1 MQVQSGLVLSLDD
14 PKGCFLVWWHK
25 SLLTIPDRGIFS
37 GVEENLE
44 LSFPVDE
51 IFGWQGVIV
60 KIFLSWDPTVGR
72 LLKHGKQ

>member
-1 MQVQSGLVLSLDD
+1 M
-14 PKGCFLVWWHK
+14 
-25 SLLTIPDRGIFS
+25 LTIPDRGIFS